1 MQVFPSQDFMR
12 CLKIR
17 IELADFK
24 DDGRR
29 FQVKLPLKVKE
40 FMPNFCD
47 LVEGNIRFIPDLRS
61 YLEGFGKSI
70 FHIKVGFKCL
80 RDLKTSTIRVR
91 RHCTCIDTPL
101 SLSKRRSR
109 EVSVKSL

>member
-1 MQVFPSQDFMR
+1 MKHLQVFPSQDFMR
-12 CLKIR
+12 CLKIP

-47 LVEGNIRFIPDLRS
+47 LVEGNIRFIP
-61 YLEGFGKSI
+61 
-70 FHIKVGFKCL
+70 
-80 RDLKTSTIRVR
+80 
-91 RHCTCIDTPL
+91 L